1 MVRTPGF
8 HPGNR
13 GSIPR
18 GVTKIPHGFSVGIF
32 VFSYILL
39 TFLYF
44 FDSIWAMCHFTTV
57 VKLRRGL
64 FTKERKHGV
73 SQTDNHR

>member
-18 GVTKIPHGFSVGIF
+18 GVTKIPHGLSVGIF
-32 VFSYILL
+32 VFSYYLL

-44 FDSIWAMCHFTTV
+44 FASICAMCRFIRVMEYHRV
-57 VKLRRGL
+57 L
-64 FTKERKHGV
+64 FTKESEDGIDSCRKL
-73 SQTDNHR
+73 